1 MFSKDFLLIQDSMK
15 NKLKAIG
22 ILFILSLTGY
32 GIALVTSL
40 VRVSTS
46 IDAVEVEA
54 SVKGDTKETV
64 TEVVFEDL
72 EPVEGI
78 CPECEE
84 EYNVL
89 GDTTSDICE
98 SVFNEEITTP
108 VFIDA
113 SGNVDYKDGSPSG
126 DVVRKD
132 AKITIVEI
140 NVPAVLLAG
149 SYQVEDSNRL
159 ISMNSATNSAAGSIF
174 EIDYGRK
181 LESPYSSEEYDDKV
195 YGAVYKEP
203 FGSET
208 EMKYSQSDNEGPTAD
223 INVETTTCSVCEELQ
238 DSNYNPDRSN
248 KIASEL
254 NETLSIPGGQTEAPQ
269 NEEESL
275 DTNSGIVNELPK
287 AGEEIACKRKSS
299 ILSKITSLFKN
310 ISASTLNH
318 CNMEDE
324 DGNLLYPD
332 ECIRVEEIVIRT
344 NSFFGDYE
352 SCKEE
357 GKCTNTFLSRR
368 SLVMSS
374 PDKASSFDQNFLV
387 TTDCKVDIDGRTYTV
402 KCLWDVSYIAYEYYY
417 QWQENNPGKEFPE
430 WGVYWEAIEKDLEK
444 RASTKGLSI

>member
-1 MFSKDFLLIQDSMK
+1 MK

-32 GIALVTSL
+32 GIAFVTSL

-46 IDAVEVEA
+46 TDSVEVEA
-54 SVKGDTKETV
+54 SVKGSTKETV

-113 SGNVDYKDGSPSG
+113 SGNVDYKDGSISG

-132 AKITIVEI
+132 AKIKIVEI

-149 SYQVEDSNRL
+149 SYQVEDSNQL
-159 ISMNSATNSAAGSIF
+159 ISMDSAANPSAGGNLP
-174 EIDYGRK
+174 EEYGRK
-181 LESPYSSEEYDDKV
+181 LESPVSAKDYDEKIEN
-195 YGAVYKEP
+195 AVYKEP

-208 EMKYSQSDNEGPTAD
+208 EMKYEQSEQQGPVAK
-223 INVETTTCSVCEELQ
+223 INIKTTTKAVCENCQ
-238 DSNYNPDRSN
+238 DSNYNPSMQ
-248 KIASEL
+248 KESLAEV
-254 NETLSIPGGQTEAPQ
+254 NETLSIPGGQQQAPQ
-269 NEEESL
+269 NEVEYINPN
-275 DTNSGIVNELPK
+275 NSMVEELPE
-287 AGEEIACKRKSS
+287 AGEEVACKRNPSGLEKTVNLFKTISSS
-299 ILSKITSLFKN
+299 IFN
-310 ISASTLNH
+310 R
-318 CNMEDE
+318 CNMVDE
-324 DGNLLYPD
+324 NGELLYPD
-332 ECIRVEEIVIRT
+332 ECIRVEDIVIRT

-357 GKCTNTFLSRR
+357 GKCINTFEERR
-368 SLVMSS
+368 ILTSSS
-374 PDKASSFDQNFLV
+374 PVQASDFDYRFTV
-387 TTDCKVDIDGRTYTV
+387 KTRAKVEIDGETYDV
-402 KCLWDVSYIAYEYYY
+402 WALWDVSYISYEYYY
-417 QWQENNPGKEFPE
+417 QWQNHNPGEEFPE
-430 WGVYWEAIEKDLEK
+430 WSVYWEAIEKDLEK
-444 RASTKGLSI
+444 RASTKGQTI